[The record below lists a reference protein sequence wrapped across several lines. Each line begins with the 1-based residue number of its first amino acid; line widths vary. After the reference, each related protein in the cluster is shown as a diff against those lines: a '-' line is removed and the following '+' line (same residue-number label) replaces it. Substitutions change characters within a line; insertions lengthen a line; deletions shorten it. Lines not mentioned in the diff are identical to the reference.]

1 MKWTN
6 EQSLAINERGGKII
20 VSAAAGSGKTA
31 VLSARIIDY
40 ILKGGSIDKL
50 LVVTFTTLAAGEM
63 KERIKKN
70 INNAI
75 INDPTNTH
83 LQEQLLLVEL
93 AQIMTMD
100 AFYNKLIKE
109 NFARLNISPDF
120 KVIDEIEYKV
130 VKLKTAKEV
139 VEMALENN
147 INIKTLLD
155 NFIDYKNGT
164 TIEDLLIS
172 FDEYINKMPNSD
184 SWLEELLSNYEVDDF
199 NNSLWSNLIYSEL
212 KSDFEGFKT
221 LYDDVLEEIKLD
233 DTLYDKLNDFLLNE
247 REPLIKVIEAINN
260 KDFSSL
266 THLIKTLNFERFP
279 TIKGYSDNSTS
290 VKIKAIRASLKKV
303 IKDYEET
310 ILYFG
315 ESFKTDLEKINIII
329 KELIEITKIY
339 RQSLKTFRETNNVY
353 SFDDIPHLVLQLLVK
368 DYNFKTG
375 VITKSSY
382 ADTLSNNYDEILI
395 DEFQDTNLVQNIIF
409 SSLSKNDNN
418 LFIVGD
424 VKQSIYGFRSARP
437 DLLIKEKKDA
447 YSNKFPRLINLSKNF
462 RSRQE
467 VLDFSNYLFS
477 KIMSDNYGDI
487 NYDESEVLNLGA
499 SYLSSNDNDVE
510 LHLLTNLT
518 IEDEE
523 DLEEDISNYE
533 KEAVVVAKRIKEL
546 FDSNYQVIDSKT
558 NKYRNILKSDIAIL
572 LRSPGAFGNILR
584 ETLINYGIEVYTD
597 RAPVYFDNY
606 EVKLI
611 ISLLKIIDNPYDD
624 ISLVAV
630 LRSPIFGF
638 SEDELLEIR
647 NIDKHNSF
655 IDNLR
660 KKDTDKISDFLNRL
674 NDYQNNATT
683 LKISKLLNY
692 LYNDTKI
699 LAIMSALDN
708 GRNRVKN
715 LLEMINHAQK
725 YIDNGHSTL
734 HEFITYVDTLIDND
748 YSLEGV
754 NPASDKDSVL
764 ITTIHK
770 SKGLEF
776 PVVILPRLDKQF
788 NFEDLKKDILM
799 DNDYYLGFKLRNHD
813 DFSVNS
819 NLILEVIKKEKKL
832 KQLSEEL
839 RVLYVALT
847 RAKEKLI
854 MTGVLKNIPKK
865 IKEINSMIG
874 NESSISLVYLKQS
887 KSMLDWIIP
896 IILKHQSGRE
906 LREMADVD
914 TKLYNDEINLKLN
927 VIDLNTIVPLEQASS
942 SDIIKIVD
950 INYMAD
956 VLNYSY
962 PYQQTNYKQ
971 KMSVTELKETRNN
984 PLKPKFIDS
993 GIQFQVGNTYHKI
1006 LEYLPFIEY
1015 NDNTL
1020 KEAINKL
1027 VTDKLITLE
1036 ELKLINIKKISNFFK
1051 DEIYLEKIL
1060 GSNIY
1065 REHQITFTININE
1078 LEEEETNLDDEIV
1091 IEGIIDLFCEKN
1103 NFYYLV
1109 DYKSDIVTNEQ
1120 ELITRYKKQ
1129 LDLYEHALAKKTKGN
1144 IKKYIYSF
1152 HFGKFIEI

>member
-109 NFARLNISPDF
+109 NFAQLNVSPDF

-139 VEMALENN
+139 VETALEHNFD
-147 INIKTLLD
+147 IKALLD
-155 NFIDYKNGT
+155 NFVDYKNGT
-164 TIEDLLIS
+164 TIEDLIIN
-172 FDEYINKMPNSD
+172 FDEYINKIPNSD
-184 SWLEELLSNYEVDDF
+184 SWLEELISKYGTNDF
-199 NNSLWSNLIYSEL
+199 NSSLWSELIYREL

-233 DTLYDKLNDFLLNE
+233 DTLYDKLNIFLLNE
-247 REPLIKVIEAINN
+247 REPLINVIEVINN
-260 KDFSSL
+260 KDFDKL
-266 THLIKTLNFERFP
+266 TNLIKAINFERYP
-279 TIKGYSDNSTS
+279 TIKGYGDNSTS
-290 VKIKAIRASLKKV
+290 IKIKTIRSSLKKV

-310 ILYFG
+310 ILHFG
-315 ESFKTDLEKINIII
+315 ASFKNDLEKINIII
-329 KELIEITKIY
+329 KELIEVTKIY
-339 RQSLKTFRETNNVY
+339 RNSLKEFRKVNNAY
-353 SFDDIPHLVLQLLVK
+353 SFDDIPHLVLKLLVQ

-375 VITKSSY
+375 LITKTSF
-382 ADTLSNNYDEILI
+382 AKTLSNNYDEILI

-409 SSLSKNDNN
+409 SSLSKNDTN

-437 DLLIKEKKDA
+437 DLLISEKKDA
-447 YSNKFPRLINLSKNF
+447 YNDKFPKLINLSKNF
-462 RSRQE
+462 RSRKE
-467 VLDFSNYLFS
+467 VLSFSNYLFS
-477 KIMSDNYGDI
+477 KIMSDKYGDI
-487 NYDESEVLNLGA
+487 SYDENEVLNLGA
-499 SYLSSNDNDVE
+499 SYLPSQENDVE

-518 IEDEE
+518 VDEDEE
-523 DLEEDISNYE
+523 LEEDISNYE
-533 KEAVVVAKRIKEL
+533 KEAIIIAKRIKAL
-546 FDSNYQVIDSKT
+546 FDSNYQVIDFKT

-572 LRSPGAFGNILR
+572 LRSPGSFGNVLR
-584 ETLINYGIEVYTD
+584 ETLINYGIDVYTD
-597 RAPVYFDNY
+597 RAPIYFDNY
-606 EVKLI
+606 EIKLV
-611 ISLLKIIDNPYDD
+611 ISLLKIIDNSYDD

-638 SEDELLEIR
+638 LEDELLEIR
-647 NIDKHNSF
+647 NIDKYNYL
-655 IDNLR
+655 IDNL
-660 KKDTDKISDFLNRL
+660 KNKDTVKTKDFLNRL
-674 NDYQNNATT
+674 NDYQTKATS
-683 LKISKLLNY
+683 LSISKLLNY

-699 LAIMSALDN
+699 LAIMSSLDN
-708 GRNRVKN
+708 GKNRVKN

-725 YIDNGHSTL
+725 YIDNGHTTL
-734 HEFITYVDTLIDND
+734 HDFITYIDTLIDNK

-788 NFEDLKKDILM
+788 NFDDLKKDILM
-799 DNDYYLGFKLRNHD
+799 DNDYYLGFKLRNNE
-813 DFSVNS
+813 DFTINS

-854 MTGVLKNIPKK
+854 MTGILKNIPKK
-865 IKEINSMIG
+865 IKEINSLIG
-874 NESSISLVYLKQS
+874 NETSISLVYLKQS

-896 IILKHQSGRE
+896 IILKHNCGKE
-906 LREMADVD
+906 LREMADID

-927 VIDLNTIVPLEQASS
+927 ILDLNTIDSLNPVVTNDVLK
-942 SDIIKIVD
+942 IID
-950 INYMAD
+950 INYIAD
-956 VLNYSY
+956 ALNYSY
-962 PYQQTNYKQ
+962 PYQKTNYKP
-971 KMSVTELKETRNN
+971 KMSVTELKENKNN

-993 GIQFQVGNTYHKI
+993 GIQFQVGNTYHKL
-1006 LEYLPFIEY
+1006 LEHLPFVDY
-1015 NDNTL
+1015 SDNSL
-1020 KEAINKL
+1020 KDAINKL
-1027 VTDKLITLE
+1027 VSDKIISIE
-1036 ELKLINIKKISNFFK
+1036 ELKLVNINKIINFFN
-1051 DEIYLEKIL
+1051 DQIYLNKIL

-1078 LEEEETNLDDEIV
+1078 LEEDSNLEDEIV
-1091 IEGIIDLFCEKN
+1091 VEGIIDLFCEKD
-1103 NFYYLV
+1103 NFYYLI
-1109 DYKSDIVTNEQ
+1109 DYKSDVVTNVQ
-1120 ELITRYKKQ
+1120 ELISRYKKQ
-1129 LDLYEHALAKKTKGN
+1129 LDLYEHALSKKTKGH

-1152 HFGKFIEI
+1152 HFGKFLEI

>member
-75 INDPTNTH
+75 INDPHNNH

-109 NFARLNISPDF
+109 NFAQLNISPDF

-139 VEMALENN
+139 VETALENN
-147 INIKTLLD
+147 INIKALLD
-155 NFIDYKNGT
+155 NFVDYKNGT

-172 FDEYINKMPNSD
+172 FDEYINKIPNSD
-184 SWLEELLSNYEVDDF
+184 AWLEELISNYEVDNF
-199 NNSLWSNLIYSEL
+199 NDSIWSELIYSEL
-212 KSDFEGFKT
+212 KSDFEGFKN
-221 LYDDVLEEIKLD
+221 LYDDVLDEIKLD
-233 DTLYDKLNDFLLNE
+233 DTLYDKLNTFLLNE
-247 REPLIKVIEAINN
+247 REPLVKIIEVINN
-260 KDFSSL
+260 KDFENL
-266 THLIKTLNFERFP
+266 THLIKTINFERFP

-290 VKIKAIRASLKKV
+290 VKIKAIRASLKKI

-310 ILYFG
+310 ILHFG
-315 ESFKTDLEKINIII
+315 YSFKDDLEKINIII
-329 KELIEITKIY
+329 KELIEVTKIY
-339 RQSLKTFRETNNVY
+339 RKSLKQFRDANNVY
-353 SFDDIPHLVLQLLVK
+353 SFDDIPHLVLKLLVQEY
-368 DYNFKTG
+368 DFKTG
-375 VITKSSY
+375 VITKTSCAS
-382 ADTLSNNYDEILI
+382 ALSNNYDEILI

-409 SSLSKNDNN
+409 SSLSKNDTN

-447 YSNKFPRLINLSKNF
+447 YGDKFPKLINLSKNF

-467 VLDFSNYLFS
+467 VLNFSNYLFS
-477 KIMSDNYGDI
+477 KIMSDTYGDI

-499 SYLSSNDNDVE
+499 SYLPSNENDVE
-510 LHLLTNLT
+510 LHLLTNSNVDN
-518 IEDEE
+518 DEE
-523 DLEEDISNYE
+523 IEEDISNYE
-533 KEAVVVAKRIKEL
+533 KEAIVVAKRIKEL

-572 LRSPGAFGNILR
+572 LRSPGTFGNVLR
-584 ETLINYGIEVYTD
+584 ETLINFGIDVYTD

-647 NIDKHNSF
+647 NIDKYNYLF
-655 IDNLR
+655 DNL
-660 KKDTDKISDFLNRL
+660 KNKDTVKAKDFLNRL
-674 NDYQNNATT
+674 NDYQIKSTS
-683 LKISKLLNY
+683 LDISKLLNY

-699 LAIMSALDN
+699 LAIMSSLDN
-708 GRNRVKN
+708 GRNRIKN

-725 YIDNGHSTL
+725 YIDNGHTTL
-734 HEFITYVDTLIDND
+734 HEFITYIDTLIDND

-788 NFEDLKKDILM
+788 NFDDLKKDILM
-799 DNDYYLGFKLRNHD
+799 DNDYYLGFKLRNND
-813 DFSVNS
+813 DFSINS

-854 MTGVLKNIPKK
+854 MTGILKNIPKK
-865 IKEINSMIG
+865 IKEINSLIG
-874 NESSISLVYLKQS
+874 NEFSISLVYLKQS
-887 KSMLDWIIP
+887 KSMLDWVIP
-896 IILKHQSGRE
+896 IILKHKSGKE
-906 LREMADVD
+906 LRELADID
-914 TKLYNDEINLKLN
+914 TKLYNDEISLKVN
-927 VIDLNTIVPLEQASS
+927 VLDFNNIIGLEPVTANEV
-942 SDIIKIVD
+942 IKIVD
-950 INYMAD
+950 INYVAD
-956 VLNYSY
+956 ALNYSY
-962 PYQQTNYKQ
+962 PYQKTNYKP
-971 KMSVTELKETRNN
+971 KMSVTELKETKNN

-993 GIQFQVGNTYHKI
+993 GIQFQVGNIYHKI
-1006 LEYLPFIEY
+1006 LEHLPFVDY
-1015 NDNTL
+1015 SDNGL
-1020 KEAINKL
+1020 KGAINKL
-1027 VTDKLITLE
+1027 VSEKTINSE
-1036 ELKLINIKKISNFFK
+1036 ELKLININKIANFFN
-1051 DEIYLEKIL
+1051 DQIYLDKIL
-1060 GSNIY
+1060 DSNIY
-1065 REHQITFTININE
+1065 REHEITFTININQ
-1078 LEEEETNLDDEIV
+1078 LEENSNHDDEIV
-1091 IEGIIDLFCEKN
+1091 IEGIIDLFCEKDS
-1103 NFYYLV
+1103 FYYLI

-1129 LDLYEHALAKKTKGN
+1129 LDLYEYALSKKTKGN

-1152 HFGKFIEI
+1152 HFGKFIDI